1 LTEKQR
7 LGKEARTLH
16 RNPAANPTALVDD
29 RGGSGFDYDVISVLQ
44 TPSNGASVL
53 IPVGQE
59 TTDDKN
65 LNAKEK

>member
-1 LTEKQR
+1 
-7 LGKEARTLH
+7 
-16 RNPAANPTALVDD
+16 VDD

-53 IPVGQE
+53 IPVGQK